1 VRGRNIS
8 ENKNEKGWWRKMAE
22 SGRRERK
29 FKRRYTKGGKER
41 FSLYDVII
49 VITGGDANKGIPVL
63 PPKN

>member
-1 VRGRNIS
+1 
-8 ENKNEKGWWRKMAE
+8 MAE